1 MVFGLVRFIFIEKT
15 VIVQLLPETAPQPE
29 LTLFIFY
36 FYHDDEIQ
44 QLFLQAS
51 WAFLGQ
57 ILSGSSF
64 HNRLKAMHFCPRADI
79 LITDPPMCSSVC
91 VCGRGGNVK
100 SDQGDAIYFLD
111 EGRPGPGRVKPFL
124 RSGDER
130 YAISVITGA
139 TFMHTGA
146 GCDIF
151 SYVITQ
157 TGSGQRLPKCTTSA
171 C

>member
-1 MVFGLVRFIFIEKT
+1 M
-15 VIVQLLPETAPQPE
+15 PPQPE
-29 LTLFIFY
+29 LTPGREVVRGKNRIFIFY

-51 WAFLGQ
+51 WAFLSQ

-64 HNRLKAMHFCPRADI
+64 HNRLRAMHFCPRADI

-91 VCGRGGNVK
+91 VCVGEVGGGGVMS

-111 EGRPGPGRVKPFL
+111 EGRPGPGRIKTLL

-157 TGSGQRLPKCTTSA
+157 TGSGQRLPKCITSA